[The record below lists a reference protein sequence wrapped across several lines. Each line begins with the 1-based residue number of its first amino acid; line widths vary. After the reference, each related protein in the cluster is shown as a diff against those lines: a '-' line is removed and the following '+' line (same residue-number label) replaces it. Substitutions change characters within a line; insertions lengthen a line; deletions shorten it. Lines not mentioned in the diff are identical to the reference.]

1 MDQIERAYE
10 INPYSLHVSAY
21 LGQNPFSLLEGVKPL
36 RTAAIAFLKARPGT
50 ITAIKPPATL
60 PESVHS
66 FKIQAEVG
74 AISEQPIC
82 WRAREGVVEYTW
94 DQFFTSKSDL
104 PLSITHS
111 LSQSIFKV
119 APLQAKS
126 TATFFKEEPTNQ
138 PKSKVNSENSSQPPI
153 LSKL

>member
-1 MDQIERAYE
+1 M
-10 INPYSLHVSAY
+10 
-21 LGQNPFSLLEGVKPL
+21 

-104 PLSITHS
+104 PVSFTQALADETFTLEDHS
-111 LSQSIFKV
+111 
-119 APLQAKS
+119 PC
-126 TATFFKEEPTNQ
+126 TPT
-138 PKSKVNSENSSQPPI
+138 
-153 LSKL
+153 